1 MILSRADYFL
11 VIASDSVWKK
21 MTEDEVASIITPF
34 YYENSA
40 EKASEALMNECVK
53 RWQDSST

>member
-53 RWQDSST
+53 RW